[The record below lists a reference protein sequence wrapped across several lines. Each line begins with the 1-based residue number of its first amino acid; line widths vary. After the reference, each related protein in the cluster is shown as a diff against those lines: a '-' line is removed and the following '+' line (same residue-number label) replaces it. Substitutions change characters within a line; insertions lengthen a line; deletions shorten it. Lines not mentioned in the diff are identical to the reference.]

1 MIAPSAL
8 FLLPSAII
16 LRLRRFVLEL
26 YSAAAV
32 YGAIRSLAIAA
43 ATGTSEQQYD
53 VIVAYVFSVTE
64 YGRLTCVLVQTDGRT
79 GRRPTDRY
87 IDHAPHT
94 MQD

>member
-26 YSAAAV
+26 YSAAAM

-43 ATGTSEQQYD
+43 ATETSEQQYD
-53 VIVAYVFSVTE
+53 VIVAYVFSVFSVTE
-64 YGRLTCVLVQTDGRT
+64 YGRLTCVLVQTDGRADA
-79 GRRPTDRY
+79 RRTV
-87 IDHAPHT
+87 T
-94 MQD
+94 